1 MAKFYQHMQPGETLG
16 KITKLKYIDD
26 ISDDELTLYVFE
38 DNTKCDESY
47 IAEVNNMNA
56 FNGRYMMTELSGPTN
71 KWSFK
76 TVEFNLNETKTV
88 TGDNGEVY
96 EVPQPGISINGEH
109 MSLSLTE
116 DGKSSSR
123 PISNAGKRTD
133 ATPPVIV
140 KTTNIEPKENY
151 LLSLHPELLDPS
163 LKQNTNISESTDNL
177 ILGKAVKKPEIK
189 VDSPEVVADVIAKVP
204 NPQIAQYNSKQVNT
218 AKLPIST
225 EVIETVRHA
234 SITINLDDILSNSE
248 YDSINIVS
256 NGETVTLSTEQ
267 FAKRLRNEVIE
278 QVSEDKKISPYEDPD
293 YKEDILITNMIDKS
307 KKKVYN
313 IGVDIEL
320 ELPPKEVYKTIKDVY
335 PEGMSEHFVTSISRR
350 MNNNT
355 LKEALAKGLTD
366 YYESTLS
373 DNTKQE
379 G

>member
-1 MAKFYQHMQPGETLG
+1 MQPGETLG

-133 ATPPVIV
+133 ATP
-140 KTTNIEPKENY
+140 TT
-151 LLSLHPELLDPS
+151 
-163 LKQNTNISESTDNL
+163 
-177 ILGKAVKKPEIK
+177 
-189 VDSPEVVADVIAKVP
+189 
-204 NPQIAQYNSKQVNT
+204 
-218 AKLPIST
+218 
-225 EVIETVRHA
+225 
-234 SITINLDDILSNSE
+234 LDDIPVTWASTPARELGITLADRMMQKITHE
-248 YDSINIVS
+248 
-256 NGETVTLSTEQ
+256 ETHSRNLIIPARLIA
-267 FAKRLRNEVIE
+267 AK
-278 QVSEDKKISPYEDPD
+278 
-293 YKEDILITNMIDKS
+293 
-307 KKKVYN
+307 
-313 IGVDIEL
+313 
-320 ELPPKEVYKTIKDVY
+320 
-335 PEGMSEHFVTSISRR
+335 
-350 MNNNT
+350 
-355 LKEALAKGLTD
+355 
-366 YYESTLS
+366 
-373 DNTKQE
+373 
-379 G
+379 